1 MTAGI
6 LIKSHGGPDQMVWG
20 QLKPEKIRRN
30 DVLVRHT
37 AIGVN
42 YIDVYDRTGLYP
54 RITPM
59 GLGREAA
66 GVVEAMGKGV
76 KGLKEGDRVAY
87 VLSTPGSYAESRVV
101 PADRLIALPEQISD
115 EQAACLMLK
124 GLTAAY
130 LIRLTYKVKR
140 NDTVLIHAAAG
151 GLGSLLTQWANH
163 LGARVIAA
171 VGSEKKFEQATAFGA
186 HECVST
192 ADENWPSVVRSL
204 TNDKGVP
211 VVYDSVG
218 QATFVGSMECLKR
231 RGLLI
236 SIGNASGAVP
246 PFSLLELSKRGSLYV
261 TRPTLFD
268 YIHTR
273 SDLRRL
279 AKELFEVVMSGSL
292 KVHIGQRYALKD
304 AAQAHR
310 DLESRQTVGCTIL
323 KA

>member
-1 MTAGI
+1 MATGI
-6 LIKSHGGPDQMVWG
+6 VVKSHGGPEQLQWG
-20 QLKPEKIRRN
+20 PLKPEKIRRN
-30 DVLVRHT
+30 DVLVKHT

-54 RITPM
+54 RPTPM

-66 GVVEAMGKGV
+66 GVVAAIGKGV

-87 VLSTPGSYAESRVV
+87 VLPTPGSYAESRVV
-101 PADRLIALPEQISD
+101 PADRLIEIPKEISD

-130 LIRLTYKVKR
+130 LLRLTYKVKR
-140 NDTVLIHAAAG
+140 KESIVIHAAAG
-151 GLGSLLTQWANH
+151 GLGSMLSQWANH

-171 VGSEKKFEQATAFGA
+171 VGSVDKFEQAKAFGA
-186 HECVST
+186 HDCVCT
-192 ADENWPSVVRSL
+192 ASEGWSKEVRAL
-204 TNDKGVP
+204 TGDKGVP

-218 QATFVGSMECLKR
+218 QATFLGSMESLAR

-236 SIGNASGAVP
+236 SIGNASGPVA

-268 YIHTR
+268 YIHSR

-279 AKELFEVVMSGSL
+279 SRELFEVVIAGHL
-292 KVHIGQRYALKD
+292 KVHIGQRYSLKD

-310 DLESRQTVGCTIL
+310 DLEARKTVGCTIL
-323 KA
+323 TV